1 MGMGIQMQL
10 LNAQKAVL
18 ETQAEKNKAEA
29 LEWCHDDMIMADA
42 ICYQMR
48 NERIWLV
55 DVSPVVSPWNKSF
68 ISVWELEDDINA
80 RYAHLYK

>member
-1 MGMGIQMQL
+1 L
-10 LNAQKAVL
+10 YTFVYN
-18 ETQAEKNKAEA
+18 EKKKAEA

-48 NERIWLV
+48 NERINTWNMQA
-55 DVSPVVSPWNKSF
+55 VVSPWNF
-68 ISVWELEDDINA
+68 ATVWDLSRDIDA